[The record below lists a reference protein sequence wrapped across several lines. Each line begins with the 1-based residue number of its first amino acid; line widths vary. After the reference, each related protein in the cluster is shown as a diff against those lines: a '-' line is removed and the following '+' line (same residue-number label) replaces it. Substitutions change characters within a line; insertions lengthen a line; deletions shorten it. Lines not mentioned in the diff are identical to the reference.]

1 MMRPRWRKVLADLWD
16 NKLRTLLVVA
26 SIAVGVF
33 SIGMIAGTYVI
44 ISHDMDASYASANPA
59 NIDLMTLPFDLDF
72 VSIIE
77 VLDGVRNAEGRRI
90 FSVRA
95 RQPGGEWTT
104 IDLVTIEDFT
114 EIQINQMRLQDGS
127 SVPENR
133 QVLLERNAVEDLPL
147 IVGNSLEFQLP
158 DGSVKSM
165 LVAGVVLDQ
174 ATGAGD
180 FLAPPYAYITFGTLE
195 WLGQPASYTRL
206 FATVDGDGND
216 EALIRQISVLISD
229 RFEKSGLQVFRTQLN
244 QTNQHPMAS
253 TVQAILGI
261 LFALGIMIVFLSSSL
276 IANTLNALLTQHT
289 PQIGMMKL
297 VGARSYQIF
306 GMYIVLIV
314 IFGMIALL
322 IAVQTGGQAA

>member
-133 QVLLERNAVEDLPL
+133 QVLLEL
-147 IVGNSLEFQLP
+147 
-158 DGSVKSM
+158 
-165 LVAGVVLDQ
+165 LDY
-174 ATGAGD
+174 ARTR
-180 FLAPPYAYITFGTLE
+180 PY
-195 WLGQPASYTRL
+195 
-206 FATVDGDGND
+206 
-216 EALIRQISVLISD
+216 
-229 RFEKSGLQVFRTQLN
+229 
-244 QTNQHPMAS
+244 
-253 TVQAILGI
+253 
-261 LFALGIMIVFLSSSL
+261 
-276 IANTLNALLTQHT
+276 
-289 PQIGMMKL
+289 
-297 VGARSYQIF
+297 
-306 GMYIVLIV
+306 
-314 IFGMIALL
+314 
-322 IAVQTGGQAA
+322 